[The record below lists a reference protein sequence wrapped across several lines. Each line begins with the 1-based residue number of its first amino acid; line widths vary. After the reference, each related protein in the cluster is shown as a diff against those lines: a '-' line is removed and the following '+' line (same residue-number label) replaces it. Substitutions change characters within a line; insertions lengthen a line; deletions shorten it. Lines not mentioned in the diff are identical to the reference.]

1 MSDGSSEESDQ
12 GDASD
17 VVEAVASAQP
27 PSAPATR
34 TGNKRDYTFLNRAG
48 LAAEAHFAHRRAKT
62 AREVEAI
69 GTPRPAADSAALT
82 LTAATSGPK
91 LTKEQAVEAADAFV
105 RGREEGRHG
114 THLVVYSDSAI
125 SRGRKGSNM
134 AEWYVLCWI
143 GTFVDA
149 GYYMCPR
156 AMGRESVCKKKS
168 RVLRIQY
175 STSGSGTYTR
185 HLEKHETASQTGV
198 GRGTDAGVAT
208 ASTGVLVKF
217 AAPMKQRIADAAVV
231 GVCLDHQS
239 YGFASAPGVQA
250 IVAAAVKAAAGY
262 GPATTFDVGNYLSC
276 APRSLT
282 PSTAA
287 AAYRRA
293 DMGPDGVFALA
304 SIRGGGASTDG
315 WKCARTGRKFYDWNI
330 SCLEVFAGVGFGQA
344 TVHISNRCIVFA
356 NHDSRKTRTQL

>member
-12 GDASD
+12 GDASY
-17 VVEAVASAQP
+17 VIEEIASAQP

-62 AREVEAI
+62 AREVEAT
-69 GTPRPAADSAALT
+69 GTPRPDAASVSLT
-82 LTAATSGPK
+82 LTAATSRPK
-91 LTKEQAVEAADAFV
+91 MTKEQAVEADDAFV
-105 RGREEGRHG
+105 RGRQEGRHG

-125 SRGRKGSNM
+125 VRGRKGSNM

-156 AMGRESVCKKKS
+156 AMGGESVCKKKG
-168 RVLRIQY
+168 RVLQIQS

-185 HLEKHETASQTGV
+185 HLEKHDTASQTGV
-198 GRGTDAGVAT
+198 GGGTEAGVAT
-208 ASTGVLVKF
+208 AMTGFLVKL
-217 AAPMKQRIADAAVV
+217 AVPMKQRMADAAVV

-250 IVAAAVKAAAGY
+250 IVAAAVKSAAGY
-262 GPATTFDVGNYLSC
+262 GPATTFDVGKYLPC
-276 APRSLT
+276 APT
-282 PSTAA
+282 VHT
-287 AAYRRA
+287 RRWCL
-293 DMGPDGVFALA
+293 D
-304 SIRGGGASTDG
+304 R
-315 WKCARTGRKFYDWNI
+315 R
-330 SCLEVFAGVGFGQA
+330 LEVHTHGKEV
-344 TVHISNRCIVFA
+344 
-356 NHDSRKTRTQL
+356 L